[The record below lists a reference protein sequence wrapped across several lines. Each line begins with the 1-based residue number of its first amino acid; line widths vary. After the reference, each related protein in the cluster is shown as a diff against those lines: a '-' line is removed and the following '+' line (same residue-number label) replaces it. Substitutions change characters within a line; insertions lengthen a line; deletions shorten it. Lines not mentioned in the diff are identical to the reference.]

1 MHMHPVMSDPDQWL
15 SQGPCLH
22 FSRRYNVRVVHCTS
36 PDRTSCQANPLL
48 ARTQHFD
55 NALSA
60 MSNECAGGIGQM
72 QAYMPG
78 INIPLRLSLVEG
90 ACNTQTRGISSAS
103 LHHLANACKLSFTFA

>member
-1 MHMHPVMSDPDQWL
+1 
-15 SQGPCLH
+15 
-22 FSRRYNVRVVHCTS
+22 
-36 PDRTSCQANPLL
+36 
-48 ARTQHFD
+48 
-55 NALSA
+55 